1 MFNCN
6 CKSPRNVLYVSV
18 PWAWL
23 GIVVIVCTIA
33 VWMEL
38 SISIVRPSYN
48 GFLLPRRTKCCQG
61 GSIILSEIFSFT
73 YKIIPG
79 SEVRM
84 FILEMTGWLLIT
96 ITPRV
101 VKIVRI
107 AAAN

>member
-1 MFNCN
+1 MLGLIN
-6 CKSPRNVLYVSV
+6 KILY
-18 PWAWL
+18 
-23 GIVVIVCTIA
+23 
-33 VWMEL
+33 
-38 SISIVRPSYN
+38 
-48 GFLLPRRTKCCQG
+48 
-61 GSIILSEIFSFT
+61 EIFFLT

-84 FILEMTGWLLIT
+84 FILEMTGLLIT

>member
-1 MFNCN
+1 M
-6 CKSPRNVLYVSV
+6 
-18 PWAWL
+18 
-23 GIVVIVCTIA
+23 
-33 VWMEL
+33 
-38 SISIVRPSYN
+38 PSYC
-48 GFLLPRRTKCCQG
+48 RTKCYG
-61 GSIILSEIFSFT
+61 RSIFLAQPSVCLMLHEIFFST

-84 FILEMTGWLLIT
+84 FILEMTGLLIT